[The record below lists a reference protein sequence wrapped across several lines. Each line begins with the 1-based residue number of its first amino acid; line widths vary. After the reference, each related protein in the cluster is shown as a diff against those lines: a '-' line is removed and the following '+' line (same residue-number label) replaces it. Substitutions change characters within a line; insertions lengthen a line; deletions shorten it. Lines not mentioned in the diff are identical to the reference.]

1 MKKIILIL
9 SLLFTLFSTLSISA
23 QPAYKIRVISAESM
37 GRTQYMPEGV
47 TSFRGHPVFEHDG
60 AYLYCD
66 SAWLNEI
73 TNTVDCYGSV
83 RIKSSDTLNLY
94 GKVLHYDGN
103 TKIASISQ
111 DVRLIDNQTTLY
123 TDFLVFDR
131 NTQIASYTTGGRI
144 VNQDNFLSSRRGYYH
159 TNTKLMKFKGE
170 VLMTNPDYK
179 VTCDSLNYNTQTRI
193 SYFICPTKIK
203 GKDNEMYCK
212 SGQYNR
218 VTEQSE
224 FAQRALIVDE
234 GRTLTGDSLYF
245 ENKTGYGRAVNNI
258 IMTDTAQDLIVK
270 GNLAHY
276 FKKEGF
282 VRVMDKAVAMQG
294 DEDDTLFLHADT
306 LKAVFDTTTNDI
318 KQLYGWKN
326 TRFFKN
332 DIQGVCDSLYFNYPD
347 SVIKLYGFPIL
358 WSEENQLTA
367 DTIIIYTGNKSV
379 KELHM
384 YSNAIMSSND
394 SLEYFNQV
402 KGKTMKGYFQDNELK
417 IVDVEGNA
425 ESVYFIREDDKSL
438 IGVNKTQGRKM
449 KIYVENKKIHFLT
462 YFEKSNGNMYPEQ
475 NFTDEILRLKG
486 FEWYIDQRPK
496 DRNDVLRNTR
506 N

>member
-1 MKKIILIL
+1 MFLCL
-9 SLLFTLFSTLSISA
+9 TASSVELSA
-23 QPAYKIRVISAESM
+23 QSGQKIRVVSAASM
-37 GRTQYMPEGV
+37 GRTSWMPEGV
-47 TSFRGHPVFEHDG
+47 TSFRGNPVFEHEG

-73 TNTVDCYGSV
+73 TNIVDCYGNV

-94 GKVLHYDGN
+94 GKILHYDGN
-103 TKIASISQ
+103 TKQASISR
-111 DVRLIDNQTTLY
+111 DVRLIDKQTTLY

-144 VNQDNFLSSRRGYYH
+144 VNKDNFLSSKRGYYH
-159 TNTKLMKFKGE
+159 TNTKLMRFKGE

-193 SYFICPTKIK
+193 SYFICPTNIK
-203 GKDNEMYCK
+203 GKDNFMYCE

-224 FAQRALIVDE
+224 FSKRALIVDE
-234 GRTLTGDSLYF
+234 GRTLTGDSLFY
-245 ENKTGYGRAVNNI
+245 NDKTGLGRAVNNI
-258 IMTDTAQDLIVK
+258 IMTDTAQDLMVK
-270 GNLAHY
+270 GNMAHY
-276 FKKEGF
+276 FKKEGY
-282 VRVMDKAVAMQG
+282 VRVMDNALALQG
-294 DEDDTLFLHADT
+294 DDEDTLYLHADT
-306 LKAVFDTTTNDI
+306 LKAVFDTATRDI
-318 KQLYGWKN
+318 KQLFAWRN

-332 DIQGVCDSLYFNYPD
+332 DIQGVCDSLFFNYPD
-347 SVIKLYGFPIL
+347 SIIKLFGLPII

-394 SLEYFNQV
+394 SLQYFNQV
-402 KGKTMKGYFQDNELK
+402 KGKVMKGYFRENELR

-438 IGVNKTQGRKM
+438 IGVNKTQGRRM
-449 KIYVENKKIHFLT
+449 KIHVENKKINFIT
-462 YFEKSNGNMYPEQ
+462 YFEKSDGNMFPEQ
-475 NFTDEILRLKG
+475 NFTDEIIKLKG
-486 FEWYIDQRPK
+486 FVWYIRQRPK
-496 DRNDVLRNTR
+496 DPNDVIRNTTDE
-506 N
+506 